1 MTMYG
6 ELSSAE
12 TADHFE
18 PIFRRLQQ
26 EWTFIGGLV
35 RFFFSF
41 VFEHNPTEDHPSS
54 SLLLRRLLVDYKNM
68 RL

>member
-1 MTMYG
+1 MVPPNLSKILASMTMYG

-26 EWTFIGGLV
+26 EWTVIGGLV
-35 RFFFSF
+35 RFSLPFFQTQ
-41 VFEHNPTEDHPSS
+41 HN
-54 SLLLRRLLVDYKNM
+54 
-68 RL
+68 